1 MSALDFIPSSL
12 AALSISEKEIVLPM
26 KEALEAVD
34 YLERHGRHILGWEGW
49 VKTPDRRVG
58 TVVRRKVR
66 LASRITLQLKQLAF
80 AGRRYLKK
88 PKFGL
93 QIIQRR
99 KSLCIFASQY
109 VGNPNAEADI

>member
-12 AALSISEKEIVLPM
+12 ASLSISEKEIVLPM

-58 TVVRRKVR
+58 HGSAPQGTVSLEDYSPTEAAGICRATIPEEAKVWAADNPATKESLYFCITVRGQSKCR
-66 LASRITLQLKQLAF
+66 S
-80 AGRRYLKK
+80 
-88 PKFGL
+88 
-93 QIIQRR
+93 
-99 KSLCIFASQY
+99 
-109 VGNPNAEADI
+109 